1 MNDSSLIIIGV
12 IEEQRPSKKDFDNNN
27 NDNPSVEFIYTE
39 YVIKVERYL
48 LSKGVD
54 DDMITIKILG
64 GKVDFTEFISD
75 ESPSFNVNDR
85 VLLLLDNK
93 PDGFFKGSWY
103 VVGLRQGV
111 YNLVGGMAYNQFLRE
126 RDMPEDKLIETRDTR
141 R

>member
-12 IEEQRPSKKDFDNNN
+12 IEEQRPSKKDFDNN